1 MPLAERIAERIEPTI
16 IDLGFELVRVQLTG
30 DVDRCLQIMAEPV
43 DGRTMTVDDCATI
56 SRALS
61 AVLDVDDPID
71 GPYRLEISSP
81 GLDRPLVRLK
91 DYGRF
96 QGFEAK
102 VELQSP
108 IDGRKRFRGILGAP
122 EQANITIEVDGQEF
136 RFAFDDIHR
145 AKLVLTDELIKA
157 FEEQKIK

>member
-1 MPLAERIAERIEPTI
+1 MPLGGRIAEQIEPTVN
-16 IDLGFELVRVQLTG
+16 DLGFELVRVQLTG
-30 DVDRCLQIMAEPV
+30 DAERCLQIMAEPV
-43 DGRTMTVDDCATI
+43 DGRTMTVDDCASI

-71 GPYRLEISSP
+71 GAYRLEVSSP

-91 DYGRF
+91 DYTKF

-102 VELQSP
+102 IELHTP
-108 IDGRKRFRGILGAP
+108 IDGRKRFRGILGTP
-122 EQANITIEVDGQEF
+122 ENSTINLLFEGQDLSFE
-136 RFAFDDIHR
+136 FDDIYR
-145 AKLVLTDELIKA
+145 AKLILTDELIKA